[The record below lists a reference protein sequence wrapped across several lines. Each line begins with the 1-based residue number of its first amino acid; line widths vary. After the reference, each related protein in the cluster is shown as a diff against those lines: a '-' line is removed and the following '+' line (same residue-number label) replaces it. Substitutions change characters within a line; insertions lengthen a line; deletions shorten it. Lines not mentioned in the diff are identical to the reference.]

1 MEIVVIVS
9 EFIPVPMNYTGEII
23 PKLLERISAFCCCM
37 KELNNLSAYRV

>member
-23 PKLLERISAFCCCM
+23 PKLLERISAFCCM